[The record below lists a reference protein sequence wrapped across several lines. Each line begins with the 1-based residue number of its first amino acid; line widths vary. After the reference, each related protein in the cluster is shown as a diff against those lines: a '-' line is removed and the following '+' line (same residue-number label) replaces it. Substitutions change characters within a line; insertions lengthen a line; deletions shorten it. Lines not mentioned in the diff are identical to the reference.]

1 MMVMFGQIPGVD
13 QDIVYVHDDKL
24 VEELTEHLVH
34 KPLED
39 GRGIEKVIRHDPIFI
54 VEVCTGSKLKPEP
67 GPCPRLSDPTRP
79 DPSGTVKFRARTRPK
94 IPPPPHTHN
103 E

>member
-1 MMVMFGQIPGVD
+1 MVMFGQIPGVD

-39 GRGIEKVIRHDPIFI
+39 GRGIEKAIRHDPIFI
-54 VEVCTGSKLKPEP
+54 VAWGCNEF
-67 GPCPRLSDPTRP
+67 RLSPVAFP
-79 DPSGTVKFRARTRPK
+79 DANKVIGSPQVQW
-94 IPPPPHTHN
+94 
-103 E
+103 